1 MKTLSLAAV
10 AVLVGL
16 CTAQAQ
22 KTGRPNYDQLLRP
35 PGAQFYHVP
44 IATCEDYPEETT
56 TTSIR
61 ELTGA
66 GWEFPH
72 DLRAVAAS
80 AFAGSGRGLV
90 VTGLLVL
97 ICTPVLRVALTL
109 VVFLVEKDRAYV
121 VLSAIVLALLTL
133 SFFLGKA
140 GG

>member
-56 TTSIR
+56 TPEVIHNDMEMLKR
-61 ELTGA
+61 A
-66 GWEFPH
+66 GIKT
-72 DLRAVAAS
+72 LR
-80 AFAGSGRGLV
+80 
-90 VTGLLVL
+90 
-97 ICTPVLRVALTL
+97 I
-109 VVFLVEKDRAYV
+109 
-121 VLSAIVLALLTL
+121 
-133 SFFLGKA
+133 SFG
-140 GG
+140 